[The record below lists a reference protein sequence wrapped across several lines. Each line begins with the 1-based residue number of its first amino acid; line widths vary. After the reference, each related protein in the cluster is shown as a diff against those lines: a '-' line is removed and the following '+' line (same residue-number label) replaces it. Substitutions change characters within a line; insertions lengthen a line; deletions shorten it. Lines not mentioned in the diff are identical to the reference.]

1 MSTAA
6 STASSVS
13 SFCSLLAQRPSSS
26 VAYDRSP
33 LRSSYVAS
41 TRAHLLLT
49 ACRERADVVIALD
62 SSFSVGRENYL
73 AMTDFVRSLVT
84 DLPMQGDV
92 RLGLLAFTDTAQV
105 CLAAATHQIS
115 CFHC

>member
-1 MSTAA
+1 M
-6 STASSVS
+6 
-13 SFCSLLAQRPSSS
+13 
-26 VAYDRSP
+26 
-33 LRSSYVAS
+33 
-41 TRAHLLLT
+41 
-49 ACRERADVVIALD
+49 
-62 SSFSVGRENYL
+62 GRENYL
-73 AMTDFVRSLVT
+73 AMTDFVRSLIT